1 MPRSGHKIGPK
12 TIHML
17 DRKDQHI
24 SRGCYKS
31 FRAAISKMVISSI
44 DSGERRALLDSETG
58 ALVCEYHTKLTIHMP
73 RKFHA
78 MMCASIKK
86 RK

>member
-1 MPRSGHKIGPK
+1 MPTPRKKIGPK

-17 DRKDQHI
+17 DQKDQHI

-44 DSGERRALLDSETG
+44 DSGERRALLDSDTG
-58 ALVCEYHTKLTIHMP
+58 SLVCEYRTKLTIHMP
-73 RKFHA
+73 RKFQH
-78 MMCASIKK
+78 MMCESQKK